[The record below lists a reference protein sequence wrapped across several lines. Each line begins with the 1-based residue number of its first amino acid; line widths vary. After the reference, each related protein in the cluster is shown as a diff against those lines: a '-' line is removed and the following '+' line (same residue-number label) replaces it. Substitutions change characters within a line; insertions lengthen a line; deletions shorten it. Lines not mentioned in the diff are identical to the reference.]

1 MMAWFVRRLPWE
13 FDGLVVLIIGSIT
26 LSLLGGCGTTKWTET
41 KRTATEQLLI
51 SDSMDQAVSR
61 LDFRA
66 LTGKNVYL
74 DDTYLKDVVDSAYL
88 VSSLRQ
94 QLLAHGAIL
103 KQKREEADY
112 IVEVRSGAVGTD
124 MHSMLVGVP
133 QMNLPSTIATAG
145 LPSSFPE
152 IPLIK
157 RTKQTAVTKILLF
170 AYNRETG
177 RPLWQSGTVLAK
189 SDAQDVWFFGAGP
202 FQRGSIYEGTRL
214 AGDELPISVPLVD
227 LQEAKEPARL
237 VEEAYYIEDPA
248 SKSNQGELT
257 GGAEKTSTAT
267 SGSDPSAAPATG
279 QAISP
284 SEFPS
289 QPNWNMTQGGT
300 LGPVFPPD
308 NRLQSPPPYAR
319 Q

>member
-1 MMAWFVRRLPWE
+1 MMM
-13 FDGLVVLIIGSIT
+13 G
-26 LSLLGGCGTTKWTET
+26 LLGGCGTTKWTET

-145 LPSSFPE
+145 LPSNFPE

-202 FQRGSIYEGTRL
+202 FQRGSIYQGTRL

-227 LQEAKEPARL
+227 LKESREPARL
-237 VEEAYYIEDPA
+237 VEEAYYIDDSA
-248 SKSNQGELT
+248 SRSNQGKLT
-257 GGAEKTSTAT
+257 GGTEKTSETT
-267 SGSDPSAAPATG
+267 SQADQSSDPKKG
-279 QAISP
+279 QAVTSP
-284 SEFPS
+284 ELPA

-300 LGPVFPPD
+300 SGPVFPPD
-308 NRLQSPPPYAR
+308 GRLQSPPPYVR